1 MQRREFF
8 TILTGALAAA
18 MLPINALAELLNQT
32 WNRAWNKAAFEATKL
47 DEATKGLNI
56 STEILSKDIEIIA
69 PDRAENGAVVQI
81 EITSNIA
88 NTESMAVLVE
98 HNPTPLIGT
107 FNFSNGAL
115 PFVITRIKM
124 AEDSDVKVI
133 VKADGKF
140 FTASKKVV
148 VLENGCG

>member
-1 MQRREFF
+1 MQRREFL
-8 TILTGALAAA
+8 TLLTGVLTAA
-18 MLPINALAELLNQT
+18 MLPINALAGLLNQT
-32 WNRAWNKAAFEATKL
+32 WNKTAFEATKL

-56 STEILSKDIEIIA
+56 STETPSKDIEIIA

-81 EITSNIA
+81 EITSNIK
-88 NTESMAVLVE
+88 NTESITVLVE
-98 HNPTPLIGT
+98 HNPTPLIST
-107 FNFSNGAL
+107 FRFSNGAL

-133 VKADGKF
+133 VKADGQF
-140 FTASKKVV
+140 FTASKKVI

>member
-1 MQRREFF
+1 MQRREFL
-8 TILTGALAAA
+8 TIFMGALAAA
-18 MLPINALAELLNQT
+18 MLPINALATAYN
-32 WNRAWNKAAFEATKL
+32 NVWNKPAFETAKL
-47 DEATKGLNI
+47 DEAIKALNI
-56 STEILSKDIEIIA
+56 SIEYPSNDIDIVA

-81 EITSNIA
+81 EITSNIK
-88 NTESMAVLVE
+88 NTDSIIVLVA

-107 FNFSNGAL
+107 FTFTNGAL

-133 VKADGKF
+133 VKADGKYF
-140 FTASKKVV
+140 SSSKKVI

>member
-1 MQRREFF
+1 MQRREFLAV
-8 TILTGALAAA
+8 LTGAVVAA
-18 MLPINALAELLNQT
+18 MLPINALAERLNQT
-32 WNRAWNKAAFEATKL
+32 WNKAWSKTAFEATKL
-47 DEATKGLNI
+47 DAATKGLNV
-56 STEILSKDIEIIA
+56 SAETPSKDIEIIA
-69 PDRAENGAVVQI
+69 PDRAENGAVVQV

-88 NTESMAVLVE
+88 NTESVTVLVE

-107 FNFSNGAL
+107 FSFSNGAL

-124 AEDSDVKVI
+124 AEDSDLKVI